1 MYEDIIRSIVRLV
14 VESFIIDNKQKKDI
28 WLYIKR
34 FMWFGDGKYV
44 LWSLR

>member
-14 VESFIIDNKQKKDI
+14 VESFIIDNEQKKDI

-34 FMWFGDGKYV
+34 FM
-44 LWSLR
+44 

>member
-14 VESFIIDNKQKKDI
+14 VESFIIDNKQKRDI

-34 FMWFGDGKYV
+34 FM
-44 LWSLR
+44 

>member
-1 MYEDIIRSIVRLV
+1 MYEDMIGSIVRLV

-28 WLYIKR
+28 CLYIKR
-34 FMWFGDGKYV
+34 FMWLGDGKYV

>member
-1 MYEDIIRSIVRLV
+1 MYEDIIRRIVKLV

-34 FMWFGDGKYV
+34 FM
-44 LWSLR
+44 

>member
-1 MYEDIIRSIVRLV
+1 MYEDIIRCIVKLL

-34 FMWFGDGKYV
+34 FM
-44 LWSLR
+44 

>member
-1 MYEDIIRSIVRLV
+1 MYEDIIRRIIKLL

-34 FMWFGDGKYV
+34 FM
-44 LWSLR
+44 

>member
-1 MYEDIIRSIVRLV
+1 MYEDIIRRIVKLL

-34 FMWFGDGKYV
+34 FM
-44 LWSLR
+44 

>member
-14 VESFIIDNKQKKDI
+14 VESFIIDNEQKKGI

-34 FMWFGDGKYV
+34 FM
-44 LWSLR
+44 